1 MFCNH
6 ANTFSASYQY
16 HKQEMLCQL
25 CGVTFKKGERLIT
38 FTLDFS
44 KMMPEDSVAAQ
55 HMKDPN
61 CVISPMA
68 AFTLLRD
75 HSFFILG
82 AIRIV
87 EFLDQH
93 TLLCPVPGG

>member
-1 MFCNH
+1 
-6 ANTFSASYQY
+6 
-16 HKQEMLCQL
+16 MLYQL
-25 CGVTFKKGERLIT
+25 CGVTFKKGERLIP

-55 HMKDPN
+55 HMKDTN
-61 CVISPMA
+61 GVISLTA
-68 AFTLLRD
+68 VFTLLSN
-75 HSFFILG
+75 HCFFILG

-93 TLLCPVPGG
+93 ALLCPLPGG